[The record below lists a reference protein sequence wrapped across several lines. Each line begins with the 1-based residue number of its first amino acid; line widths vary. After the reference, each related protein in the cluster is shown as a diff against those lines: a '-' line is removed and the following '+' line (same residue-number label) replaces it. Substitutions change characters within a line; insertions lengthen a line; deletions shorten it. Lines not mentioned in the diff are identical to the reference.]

1 MLIDGEKLINEN
13 FMMGIFD
20 GIMKKLPPLQK
31 YLNFMFEKKQGSLVG
46 SRKEEYK
53 VFHRVYCDLNFFILL
68 ANILLILTRFVLNSH
83 VKERQSSYLSSGT
96 SARPHLSTY
105 LQSVGRR
112 A

>member
-1 MLIDGEKLINEN
+1 M
-13 FMMGIFD
+13 
-20 GIMKKLPPLQK
+20 
-31 YLNFMFEKKQGSLVG
+31 G
-46 SRKEEYK
+46 SRKEEDK
-53 VFHRVYCDLNFFILL
+53 VFHEIYYDPNCFILL

-105 LQSVGRR
+105 LQSMGIR